1 MFGLPAGNE
10 LTFRG
15 WLMTVVVCTII
26 AIGVGAG
33 VGLKLVGQIKTTE
46 QKQAVPVTGPAPK
59 YGADTNL
66 IDLPPVITNL
76 ANPPSAWVRLQ
87 ASIVYDKKAVPKPQ
101 LLAAKVAEDVLAY
114 MKTVTLAQISGASG
128 LEHLREDLNERASIR
143 SDSHIRELIIQS
155 VVVQ

>member
-33 VGLKLVGQIKTTE
+33 LGLKLVGQIKTAE
-46 QKQAVPVTGPAPK
+46 QKQAAPLTGPAPK